1 MKRQA
6 ENLENR
12 SLMNSAP
19 ILGDVALAVAGGA
32 LEEPLKAV
40 DHGCQWLTTDTA
52 GESAKPPGESVLDAS
67 AAAEALGD
75 ERLLDSVTSIEHAVA
90 EHLAGTSGTGST
102 VDAVWETADEDWSSP

>member
-40 DHGCQWLTTDTA
+40 DHGCQWLTTDST
-52 GESAKPPGESVLDAS
+52 GEPAKTPCESQLDAS

-75 ERLLDSVTSIEHAVA
+75 ERLLDAVTSIEHAVA
-90 EHLAGTSGTGST
+90 EHVAGAGTFGSASDLVFNT
-102 VDAVWETADEDWSSP
+102 SDEDWTGR